1 MRTVLAAIAAGRGG
15 VDRALGRVTSVML
28 IAGVLWVIVVVA
40 LVLMLLGV
48 LSFDPLAGVLSV
60 IVAVAATFAGAYAG
74 GAIVRTRPELES
86 VIVSGLLVFLLFTP
100 RIDAPS
106 LLGVAIAGLVA
117 GASRFLVARLG
128 RHMFNPAALGALVVA
143 LLAGIFDLAGMSFLA
158 GPSWWIATPPM
169 LPFVA
174 VGALLICYRTS
185 VVTVAIAYILV
196 AGVLRTF
203 QFLAFGIPLGDAL
216 ATILGSLPLVFAA
229 GFMLSEP
236 QTLPPRWWQ
245 RILVAALAALVASV
259 PFTFG
264 PLYSSPELGIIIANV
279 LAWGFGARR
288 AIRLTVTGVERH
300 GHHVVS
306 LRLRP
311 DAPVPYVAGQAI
323 ELAVPHRPRDFR
335 GRRRVFSIASAPDAE
350 ELEVAFSMP
359 PHPSSAKRALA
370 AMSPGDELRA
380 NRVFGDFTAPGV
392 GTEAVLVA
400 GGIGVTP
407 FLSMLRDADPRHDYV
422 LVYRTRAEVPAF
434 LAELEATGARVV
446 LSCPVAPEP
455 MPAGWVWLGPGRF
468 DGEDLMSAVPDLPGR
483 VAYVSGPPAMVGA
496 LSAQLRR
503 AGVRRIRRDVFS
515 GA

>member
-1 MRTVLAAIAAGRGG
+1 MKTVLAAIAAVRGG
-15 VDRALGRVTSVML
+15 IDRALGRLTPVLLVG
-28 IAGVLWVIVVVA
+28 AVLWAIVVAA
-40 LVLMLLGV
+40 LILMLVGV
-48 LSFDPLAGVLSV
+48 LSFDPLAGV
-60 IVAVAATFAGAYAG
+60 VALLVSTAATLTGAFAG
-74 GAIVRTRPELES
+74 GAIVRARPEIES
-86 VIVSGLLVFLLFTP
+86 VLVTSLIVFLLFSP
-100 RIDAPS
+100 RLDAPS
-106 LLGVAIAGLVA
+106 LLGTAIAGLVA

-143 LLAGIFDLAGMSFLA
+143 LIAGVLDLAGA
-158 GPSWWIATPPM
+158 PVIAAPSWWVATPPL

-174 VGALLICYRTS
+174 VGALIVCYRSS
-185 VVTVAIAYILV
+185 VVTIALAYIVV
-196 AGVLRTF
+196 AAGFRTF
-203 QFLAFGIPLGDAL
+203 QFLSFGIPFGDAL
-216 ATILGSLPLVFAA
+216 ATIFGSLPLVFAA

-245 RILVAALAALVASV
+245 RLLVAIVAAIVTSV

-264 PLYSSPELGIIIANV
+264 PIYSSPELGLVIANV
-279 LAWGFGARR
+279 LAFGFGARA
-288 AIRLTVTGVERH
+288 AIRLTVTSVIRDGQNVM
-300 GHHVVS
+300 

-311 DAPVPYVAGQAI
+311 STPVAHAAGQAI
-323 ELAVPHRPRDFR
+323 ELLVPHRPRDFR